1 MKLKVQIKQPI
12 KMNKLENGQEK
23 TIIIEKDVF
32 IKIITSPREAFR
44 FINDYKYEKHL
55 YILLCFGGIV
65 RAFDRATSKNMG
77 DHFSILAIIL
87 ICIFSG
93 GLFGWISYY
102 IYASLMSWCGGWF
115 NARGNPKSILRI
127 LAYALFPSIL
137 GLVILIP
144 QILIYG
150 NEIFK
155 SQTDIDAT
163 DLINFSVFY
172 ALIFIEV
179 MLSIWSFILII
190 IGISEVQKLSIGKSI
205 LIVLLPAVLIIS
217 FGLILFLLF
226 DLIN

>member
-1 MKLKVQIKQPI
+1 MY
-12 KMNKLENGQEK
+12 KLENEQDK
-23 TIIIEKDVF
+23 IAIIKKDIF

-44 FINDYKYEKHL
+44 FINDYKYDKHL
-55 YILLCFGGIV
+55 YLLLCLGGIV

-77 DHFSILAIIL
+77 DNFSMLAIIS
-87 ICIFSG
+87 ICIISG

-115 NARGNPKSILRI
+115 NSRGNPQSILRI

-137 GLVILIP
+137 GLIILIP

-155 SQTDIDAT
+155 SETGIDAT

-179 MLSIWSFILII
+179 ALSVWSFILLI

-205 LIVLLPAVLIIS
+205 IIVFLPAVLIIS
-217 FGLILFLLF
+217 FAIILFLLF

>member
-1 MKLKVQIKQPI
+1 MY
-12 KMNKLENGQEK
+12 KLENEQDK
-23 TIIIEKDVF
+23 IAIIKKDIF

-44 FINDYKYEKHL
+44 FINDYKYDKYL
-55 YILLCFGGIV
+55 YVLLCLGGIV

-77 DHFSILAIIL
+77 DNFSMLAIIS
-87 ICIFSG
+87 ICIISG

-115 NARGNPKSILRI
+115 NARGNPQSILRI

-155 SQTDIDAT
+155 SETGIDVT

-179 MLSIWSFILII
+179 ALSVWSFILLI

-205 LIVLLPAVLIIS
+205 IIILLPAVLIIS
-217 FGLILFLLF
+217 FALILFLIF